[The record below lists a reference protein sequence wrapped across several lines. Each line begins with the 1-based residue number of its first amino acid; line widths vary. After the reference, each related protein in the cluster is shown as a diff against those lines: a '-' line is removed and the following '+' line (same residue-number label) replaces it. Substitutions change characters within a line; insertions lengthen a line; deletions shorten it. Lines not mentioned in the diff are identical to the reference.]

1 MDDPNGVNSGG
12 DKANGDLSTGGIGGI
27 VGGLLGILAA
37 LLLFILLRERTK
49 KPEECEAWVQET
61 DESISLIEG
70 DNHINDYGLSDGRP
84 IEDVEDPGD
93 EVLSL

>member
-1 MDDPNGVNSGG
+1 VDDPNGVNSGG

-49 KPEECEAWVQET
+49 KPEECEA
-61 DESISLIEG
+61 
-70 DNHINDYGLSDGRP
+70 
-84 IEDVEDPGD
+84 
-93 EVLSL
+93 